1 MVQKLPTPEGQ
12 DKITSSSP
20 IVANYLLGFMVLFE
34 VNNGYTIARLDGERE
49 AGAEM
54 VAADS
59 LT

>member
-12 DKITSSSP
+12 DKITSSHCLQLFTRFYGAYLKLT
-20 IVANYLLGFMVLFE
+20 IV
-34 VNNGYTIARLDGERE
+34 TQSQDSTEREKE